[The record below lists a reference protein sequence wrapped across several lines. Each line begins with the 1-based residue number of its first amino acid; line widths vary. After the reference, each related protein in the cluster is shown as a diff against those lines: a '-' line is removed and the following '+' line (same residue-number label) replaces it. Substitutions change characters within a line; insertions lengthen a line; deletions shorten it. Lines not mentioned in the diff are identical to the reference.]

1 MSFGNSS
8 DNDSESFSFPEVS
21 IPRPVRFW
29 LMLLFDIPSIVCSF
43 CLIIHILMNRTQRHA
58 LHNHTI
64 LVILIC
70 NLPMQ
75 LIDINFYLVF
85 LSYGSIQPSQPIVCL
100 IWWFIDDG
108 CYGCGL
114 VLMAWLAIERHI
126 LIFHDRLLLNRRG
139 RFLFHYLP
147 LIIIVTYFLL
157 FYLIVIFLV
166 PCENNYLYTVPVCGQ
181 SPCYESYGILGMWEF
196 ILHAA
201 IPILLEGIASIVL
214 LLRVQIQKRRLR
226 QSNQWRKHRRM
237 IIQLLLV
244 SSLNIGI
251 NFPGNALL
259 IAHLYGLP
267 AEDGAQVQ
275 LYCFFLPYFIVFL
288 FPFISLTQFPDLRK
302 TMKKK
307 LLGIVRRQPH
317 HTATV
322 THTIR
327 DIPMNRLA

>member
-8 DNDSESFSFPEVS
+8 DNDGESFSFPEVS

-43 CLIIHILMNRTQRHA
+43 CLIIHILMKRTQRHA

-64 LVILIC
+64 LLILIC
-70 NLPMQ
+70 NLPVQ
-75 LIDINFYLVF
+75 LIDITFYLIF
-85 LSYGSIQPSQPIVCL
+85 FSYGSIQPSQPLVCL
-100 IWWFIDDG
+100 LWWFVDYG
-108 CYGCGL
+108 CYAGEL
-114 VLMAWLAIERHI
+114 VLMAWLAVERHI

-157 FYLIVIFLV
+157 FYLIVVFFL

-181 SPCYESYGILGMWEF
+181 SPCYESYGILGVWES
-196 ILHAA
+196 IVHT
-201 IPILLEGIASIVL
+201 IMPVLLEGIASIAL
-214 LLRVQIQKRRLR
+214 ILRVQMQKRRLR
-226 QSNQWRKHRRM
+226 QSNQWRKQRRM
-237 IIQLLLV
+237 IIQLVLV

-251 NFPGNALL
+251 DIPGSMLL
-259 IAHLYGLP
+259 LAHLCGLSADYGTE
-267 AEDGAQVQ
+267 AQ
-275 LYCFFLPYFIVFL
+275 LYIFFLEYFVVFL
-288 FPFISLTQFPDLRK
+288 FPFILLSQFSDLRK
-302 TMKKK
+302 TIKEKIM
-307 LLGIVRRQPH
+307 GVVRRQPH

-322 THTIR
+322 KHTRR